1 MNIPFYKMTGA
12 GNDFI
17 FIDNRDG
24 KANGIDR
31 QTLIT
36 KACAR
41 NVSVGADGLVL
52 IENSDGDT
60 DFKWRFYNCDGS
72 EAEMCGNASRCAGRF
87 AKLNGIAEDK
97 MSFDTLAGVIE
108 AEVKEGGVD
117 VKVQLTPPFDK
128 KSDYTLSLDS
138 EELPISSIN
147 TGVPHVVWFADG
159 IEDIDIMKYGSG
171 IRYHADFS
179 PAGTN
184 VNICQIMPDGML
196 RIRTYERGV
205 EGETMACGTGCVA
218 GAIFAI
224 DKGGLAQS
232 PVTCKT
238 SSGLLLTV
246 YVENGKV
253 YLEGEARVVYKGE
266 LTKEAY
272 QY

>member
-1 MNIPFYKMTGA
+1 MNIPFFKMSGA

-24 KANGIDR
+24 KANDIDR

-36 KACAR
+36 KTCAR
-41 NVSVGADGLVL
+41 NVSIGADGMML
-52 IENSDGDT
+52 IEDSESDT

-72 EAEMCGNASRCAGRF
+72 EAEMCGNGARCAGRF
-87 AKLNGIAEDK
+87 AFLNGIAGNK

-108 AEVKEGGVD
+108 AEVKEGVN
-117 VKVQLTPPFDK
+117 VKVQLTKPFDK
-128 KSDYTLSLDS
+128 KSDYTVNLDG
-138 EELPISSIN
+138 EDIPISSID
-147 TGVPHVVWFADG
+147 TGVPHVVWFVND

-171 IRYHADFS
+171 IRYHADFA

-184 VNICQIMPDGML
+184 VNLCQMMPDGKL

-218 GAIFAI
+218 GVIFAI
-224 DKGGLAQS
+224 EKGLAES

-246 YVENGKV
+246 YMENGKV

-266 LTKEAY
+266 LTSEAY

>member
-128 KSDYTLSLDS
+128 KNPIIRSASTAKNSL
-138 EELPISSIN
+138 
-147 TGVPHVVWFADG
+147 
-159 IEDIDIMKYGSG
+159 Y
-171 IRYHADFS
+171 
-179 PAGTN
+179 
-184 VNICQIMPDGML
+184 
-196 RIRTYERGV
+196 
-205 EGETMACGTGCVA
+205 
-218 GAIFAI
+218 
-224 DKGGLAQS
+224 
-232 PVTCKT
+232 
-238 SSGLLLTV
+238 
-246 YVENGKV
+246 
-253 YLEGEARVVYKGE
+253 RV
-266 LTKEAY
+266 
-272 QY
+272 

>member
-1 MNIPFYKMTGA
+1 MSGA

-24 KANGIDR
+24 RANGIDR

-52 IENSDGDT
+52 IENSDKA
-60 DFKWRFYNCDGS
+60 DFRWRFYNCDGS

-87 AKLNGIAEDK
+87 TYLNGITGKK
-97 MSFDTLAGVIE
+97 MSFETLAGIIE
-108 AEVKEGGVD
+108 AEIKDGVN
-117 VKVQLTPPFDK
+117 VKVQLTDPFDER
-128 KSDYTLSLDS
+128 SDYKIDLGGEVL
-138 EELPISSIN
+138 EVSSIN
-147 TGVPHVVWFADG
+147 TGVPHVVSFVDD
-159 IEDIDIMKYGSG
+159 IEEIDMMKYGSAV
-171 IRYHADFS
+171 RYHSEYA

-184 VNICQIMPDGML
+184 VNMCKVLPDGVL

-218 GAIFAI
+218 GAIFAV
-224 DKGGLAQS
+224 KKGLAKS
-232 PVTCKT
+232 PVNCRTT
-238 SSGLLLTV
+238 SGLYLKV
-246 YVENGKV
+246 YLENNKV

-266 LTKEAY
+266 LTEEAY
-272 QY
+272 KY